1 MVFRMIRSPFA
12 AVVLVMVATL
22 LTGCDSRP
30 TRVPV
35 AGQVLIDGEPLG
47 LGTITLVPQ
56 GARASMGNIG
66 KDGRFVLT
74 CYEGD
79 DGVIPG
85 THRVAVS
92 ANEGK
97 GDTALKWFAPKK
109 YADFRKS
116 GLTVTIGEETEDLK
130 IELTWDGGKPFV
142 EGTVNKDATQGNFE
156 DE

>member
-1 MVFRMIRSPFA
+1 MVFRMVRSPC
-12 AVVLVMVATL
+12 VSVLFLVVATL
-22 LTGCDSRP
+22 IVGCDSRP
-30 TRVPV
+30 KRVPV
-35 AGQVLIDGEPLG
+35 AGQVLIDGKPLE

-56 GARASMGNIG
+56 GARPSMGKIG

-92 ANEGK
+92 ANKGK
-97 GDTALKWFAPKK
+97 GDTALEWFAPKK

-116 GLTVTIGEETEDLK
+116 GLTVTIGEENQDLK

-142 EGTVNKDATQGNFE
+142 EGTVAKGDFVE
-156 DE
+156 E